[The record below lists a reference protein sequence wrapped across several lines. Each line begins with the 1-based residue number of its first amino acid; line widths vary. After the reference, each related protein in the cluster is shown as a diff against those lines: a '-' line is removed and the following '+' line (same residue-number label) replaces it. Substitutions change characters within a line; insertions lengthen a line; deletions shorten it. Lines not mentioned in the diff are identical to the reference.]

1 MAQQLPKI
9 VQSAS
14 GKSYDSSSP
23 QGKMIVNSPNYKNPF
38 DKQSLSLLTQAYKT
52 KNGNILG
59 ITGPPGV
66 GKSSLIKNLVNYYRN
81 KKKTIAIV
89 AVDPSSK
96 KTKGALL
103 GDRIRLET
111 DPNDKGLFI
120 RSMAARDKLGGLAS
134 ITLSSVFLFN
144 ALFDL
149 TIIETVGVGQSET
162 DISNIADT
170 VLFCVQPGSGDALQF
185 MKAGIIEIPDIIAIT
200 KSDLGE
206 IAINTYNDVVSSI
219 KIGNSSKEQDIPI
232 ILVSSK
238 EEKNIE
244 NLANKIEEQQK
255 NNLNFRNKKKEIRSI
270 FWLEESIK
278 EQFGILGLKKLKK
291 VKINK
296 DSPFLQFLKIIK

>member
-1 MAQQLPKI
+1 MDINKI
-9 VQSAS
+9 KKS
-14 GKSYDSSSP
+14 GKT
-23 QGKMIVNSPNYKNPF
+23 GLANALVEIEKNPF
-38 DKQSLSLLTQAYKT
+38 DKKNLSLLTQAYKSQ
-52 KNGNILG
+52 NGNILG

-66 GKSSLIKNLVNYYRN
+66 GKSSLIKNLINYYRN
-81 KKKTIAIV
+81 KKKTIAVV

-134 ITLSSVFLFN
+134 ITLSSAFLFN

-185 MKAGIIEIPDIIAIT
+185 MKAGIVEIPDIIAIT
-200 KSDLGE
+200 KSDLGD
-206 IAINTYNDVVSSI
+206 IAINAYNDVVNSI
-219 KIGNSSKEQDIPI
+219 KIGNYSKEQDIPI

>member
-1 MAQQLPKI
+1 MDLNKI
-9 VQSAS
+9 KKD
-14 GKSYDSSSP
+14 GKTRLANALVELE
-23 QGKMIVNSPNYKNPF
+23 QNPF
-38 DKQSLSLLTQAYKT
+38 NKNSLNLLTQAYKA

-66 GKSSLIKNLVNYYRN
+66 GKSSLIKNLIKFYRS
-81 KKKTIAIV
+81 KKKTIAVI

-134 ITLSSVFLFN
+134 ITLSSAFLFN

-162 DISNIADT
+162 DIANIADT

-185 MKAGIIEIPDIIAIT
+185 MKAGIVEIPDIIAIT

-206 IAINTYNDVVSSI
+206 IANITKNDVINSI
-219 KIGNSSKEQDIPI
+219 KIGNYSKEQDLPI
-232 ILVSSK
+232 VLISSK
-238 EEKNIE
+238 EEKNI
-244 NLANKIEEQQK
+244 NDLINKIEESQK
-255 NNLNFRNKKKEIRSI
+255 RNEAIKNKKKEIRSI

-278 EQFGILGLKKLKK
+278 EQFGIIGLKKLKK
-291 VKINK
+291 IKINK
-296 DSPFLQFLKIIK
+296 DSPFLQFLKFIK

>member
-1 MAQQLPKI
+1 MDINTIKKN
-9 VQSAS
+9 
-14 GKSYDSSSP
+14 GKV
-23 QGKMIVNSPNYKNPF
+23 GLANALVEIEKNPF
-38 DKQSLSLLTQAYKT
+38 DKKSLSLLTQAHKS

-66 GKSSLIKNLVNYYRN
+66 GKSSLIKNLIDYYRK
-81 KKKTIAIV
+81 KKKTIAVI

-111 DPNDKGLFI
+111 DPSDKGLFI

-134 ITLSSVFLFN
+134 ITLSSAFLLN
-144 ALFDL
+144 ALFDI

-162 DISNIADT
+162 DIANIADT
-170 VLFCVQPGSGDALQF
+170 VLFCVQPGSGDSLQF
-185 MKAGIIEIPDIIAIT
+185 MKAGIVEIPDIIAVT

-206 IAINTYNDVVSSI
+206 VALNTKNDVANSI
-219 KIGNSSKEQDIPI
+219 RIGNYSKEKNIPI

-238 EEKNIE
+238 EEDNISSLVKE
-244 NLANKIEEQQK
+244 IDEQQK
-255 NNLNFRNKKKEIRSI
+255 NRFNLRNKMKEIRSI

-278 EQFGILGLKKLKK
+278 EQFGVAGLKKLKK
-291 VKINK
+291 IKIDK
-296 DSPFLQFLKIIK
+296 SSPFLQFLKIIK

>member
-1 MAQQLPKI
+1 MDLNKI
-9 VQSAS
+9 KKD
-14 GKSYDSSSP
+14 GKTGLANALVELE
-23 QGKMIVNSPNYKNPF
+23 QNPF
-38 DKQSLSLLTQAYKT
+38 NKNSLNLLTQAYKA

-66 GKSSLIKNLVNYYRN
+66 GKSSLIKNLIKFYRS
-81 KKKTIAIV
+81 KKKTIAVI

-134 ITLSSVFLFN
+134 ITLSSAFLFN

-162 DISNIADT
+162 DIANIADT

-185 MKAGIIEIPDIIAIT
+185 MKAGIVEIPDIIAVT
-200 KSDLGE
+200 KSDLGNL
-206 IAINTYNDVVSSI
+206 AVNTHNDVMNSI
-219 KIGNSSKEQDIPI
+219 KIGDYSKEQDMPV
-232 ILVSSK
+232 ILISSK
-238 EEKNIE
+238 DEKNIDV
-244 NLANKIEEQQK
+244 LINKIEEQQK
-255 NNLNFRNKKKEIRSI
+255 NNLNFREKRKEIRSI

-278 EQFGILGLKKLKK
+278 EQFGISGFNKLKK
-291 VKINK
+291 ITIDKK
-296 DSPFLQFLKIIK
+296 SPFLQFLKITK

>member
-1 MAQQLPKI
+1 MNIKEIKKNGKI
-9 VQSAS
+9 ALANALVE
-14 GKSYDSSSP
+14 
-23 QGKMIVNSPNYKNPF
+23 IEKNPF
-38 DKQSLSLLTQAYKT
+38 DKKNLSLLTEAYNA

-66 GKSSLIKNLVNYYRN
+66 GKSSLIKDLIKYYRDR
-81 KKKTIAIV
+81 KKTIAVI

-111 DPNDKGLFI
+111 NPSDNGVFI

-134 ITLSSVFLFN
+134 ITLSSAFLLN
-144 ALFDL
+144 AIFDL

-185 MKAGIIEIPDIIAIT
+185 MKAGIVEIPDIITIT
-200 KSDLGE
+200 KSDLGQ
-206 IAINTYNDVVSSI
+206 IAVNTYNDIVNSI
-219 KIGNSSKEQDIPI
+219 KIGNYSKQQDIPI
-232 ILVSSK
+232 ISISSK
-238 EEKNIE
+238 DDKNIQD
-244 NLANKIEEQQK
+244 LINKIEKHQK
-255 NNLNFRNKKKEIRSI
+255 NNLKYKNVKKEIRSL

-278 EQFGILGLKKLKK
+278 EQFGIIGLKKLKK
-291 VKINK
+291 IKINK
-296 DSPFLQFLKIIK
+296 DSPFLQFLKFIK

>member
-1 MAQQLPKI
+1 MDINKI
-9 VQSAS
+9 KKG
-14 GKSYDSSSP
+14 GKT
-23 QGKMIVNSPNYKNPF
+23 GLANALVEIEKNPF
-38 DKQSLSLLTQAYKT
+38 DKKSLSLLTQAHKS
-52 KNGNILG
+52 KNGSILG

-66 GKSSLIKNLVNYYRN
+66 GKSSLIKNLINYYRN
-81 KKKTIAIV
+81 KKKTIAVI

-134 ITLSSVFLFN
+134 ITLSSTILLN
-144 ALFDL
+144 ALFDI

-170 VLFCVQPGSGDALQF
+170 VLFCVQPGSGDSLQF
-185 MKAGIIEIPDIIAIT
+185 MKAGIVEIPDIIAIT
-200 KSDLGE
+200 KSDLGNV
-206 IAINTYNDVVSSI
+206 AANTYNDVVNSI
-219 KIGNSSKEQDIPI
+219 KIGNYSREENMPI

-238 EEKNIE
+238 DEKNIQT
-244 NLANKIEEQQK
+244 LAKKIDEQQK
-255 NNLNFRNKKKEIRSI
+255 KKLRFKNEKKEVRAA

-278 EQFGILGLKKLKK
+278 EQFGISGLKKLKNIE
-291 VKINK
+291 INK
-296 DSPFLQFLKIIK
+296 NSPFLQFLKIVK

>member
-1 MAQQLPKI
+1 MDLNKI
-9 VQSAS
+9 KKDVKTGLANALVELEQ
-14 GKSYDSSSP
+14 
-23 QGKMIVNSPNYKNPF
+23 NPF
-38 DKQSLSLLTQAYKT
+38 NKNSLNLLTQAYKA

-66 GKSSLIKNLVNYYRN
+66 GKSSLIKNLIKFYRS
-81 KKKTIAIV
+81 KKKTIAVI

-134 ITLSSVFLFN
+134 ITLSSAFLFN

-162 DISNIADT
+162 DIVNIADT

-185 MKAGIIEIPDIIAIT
+185 MKAGIVEIPDIIAIT

-206 IAINTYNDVVSSI
+206 IANITKNDVINSI
-219 KIGNSSKEQDIPI
+219 KIGNYSKEQDLPI
-232 ILVSSK
+232 VLISSK
-238 EEKNIE
+238 EEKNI
-244 NLANKIEEQQK
+244 NDLINKIEESQK
-255 NNLNFRNKKKEIRSI
+255 RNEAIKNKKKEIRSI

-278 EQFGILGLKKLKK
+278 EQFGLSGIEKLKK
-291 VKINK
+291 IKINTN
-296 DSPFLQFLKIIK
+296 SPFLQFLKIIK

>member
-1 MAQQLPKI
+1 MDINKI
-9 VQSAS
+9 KKS
-14 GKSYDSSSP
+14 GKT
-23 QGKMIVNSPNYKNPF
+23 GLANALVEIEKNPF
-38 DKQSLSLLTQAYKT
+38 DKKNLSLLTQAYKS

-66 GKSSLIKNLVNYYRN
+66 GKSSLIKNLINYYRN
-81 KKKTIAIV
+81 K
-89 AVDPSSK
+89 K

-134 ITLSSVFLFN
+134 ITLSSVFLLN

-185 MKAGIIEIPDIIAIT
+185 MKAGIVEIPDIIAIT
-200 KSDLGE
+200 KSDLGD
-206 IAINTYNDVVSSI
+206 IAINAYNDVVNSI
-219 KIGNSSKEQDIPI
+219 KIGNYSKEQDIPI

>member
-1 MAQQLPKI
+1 MDLNKI
-9 VQSAS
+9 KKD
-14 GKSYDSSSP
+14 GKTGLANALVELE
-23 QGKMIVNSPNYKNPF
+23 QNPF
-38 DKQSLSLLTQAYKT
+38 NKNSLNLLTQAYKA

-66 GKSSLIKNLVNYYRN
+66 GKSSLIKNLIKFYRS
-81 KKKTIAIV
+81 KKKTIAVI

-134 ITLSSVFLFN
+134 ITLSSAFLFN

-162 DISNIADT
+162 DIVNIADT

-185 MKAGIIEIPDIIAIT
+185 MKAGIVEIPDIIAIT

-206 IAINTYNDVVSSI
+206 IANITKNDVINSI
-219 KIGNSSKEQDIPI
+219 KIGNYSKEQDLPI
-232 ILVSSK
+232 VLISSK
-238 EEKNIE
+238 EEKNI
-244 NLANKIEEQQK
+244 NDLINKIEESQK
-255 NNLNFRNKKKEIRSI
+255 RNEAIKNKKKEIRSI

-278 EQFGILGLKKLKK
+278 EQFGLSGIEKLKK
-291 VKINK
+291 IKINTN
-296 DSPFLQFLKIIK
+296 SPFLQFLKIIK

>member
-1 MAQQLPKI
+1 MDLNKI
-9 VQSAS
+9 KNDWKTGLAKALVELE
-14 GKSYDSSSP
+14 KTP
-23 QGKMIVNSPNYKNPF
+23 FNKNSLN
-38 DKQSLSLLTQAYKT
+38 LLTQAYKA
-52 KNGNILG
+52 KNGNILV

-66 GKSSLIKNLVNYYRN
+66 GKSSLIKNLIKFYRS
-81 KKKTIAIV
+81 KKKTIAVI

-134 ITLSSVFLFN
+134 ITLSSAFLFN

-162 DISNIADT
+162 DIVNIADT

-185 MKAGIIEIPDIIAIT
+185 MKAGIVEIPDIIAIT

-206 IAINTYNDVVSSI
+206 IANITKNDVINSI
-219 KIGNSSKEQDIPI
+219 KIGNYSKEQDLPI
-232 ILVSSK
+232 VLISSK
-238 EEKNIE
+238 EEKNI
-244 NLANKIEEQQK
+244 NDLINKIEESQK
-255 NNLNFRNKKKEIRSI
+255 RNEAIKNKKKEIRSI

-278 EQFGILGLKKLKK
+278 EQFGLSGIEKLKK
-291 VKINK
+291 IKINTN
-296 DSPFLQFLKIIK
+296 SPFLQFLKIIK

>member
-1 MAQQLPKI
+1 MDINKI
-9 VQSAS
+9 KKS
-14 GKSYDSSSP
+14 GKT
-23 QGKMIVNSPNYKNPF
+23 GLANALVEIEKNPF
-38 DKQSLSLLTQAYKT
+38 DKKNLSLLTQAYKS

-66 GKSSLIKNLVNYYRN
+66 GKSSLIKNLINYYRN
-81 KKKTIAIV
+81 KKKTIAVV

-134 ITLSSVFLFN
+134 ITLSSVFLLN

-185 MKAGIIEIPDIIAIT
+185 MRIIEIPNIIAIT

-206 IAINTYNDVVSSI
+206 IAINTYNDVVNSI
-219 KIGNSSKEQDIPI
+219 KIGNYSKEQDIPI

>member
-1 MAQQLPKI
+1 M
-9 VQSAS
+9 
-14 GKSYDSSSP
+14 
-23 QGKMIVNSPNYKNPF
+23 
-38 DKQSLSLLTQAYKT
+38 LTQAYKSR
-52 KNGNILG
+52 NGNILG

-66 GKSSLIKNLVNYYRN
+66 GKSSLIKNLIKYYRN
-81 KKKTIAIV
+81 KKKTIAVV

-134 ITLSSVFLFN
+134 ITLSSTIFLN

-185 MKAGIIEIPDIIAIT
+185 MKAGIVEIPDIIAIT
-200 KSDLGE
+200 KSDLE
-206 IAINTYNDVVSSI
+206 NVASKTYNDVVNSI
-219 KIGNSSKEQDIPI
+219 KVGNYSKKQDIPI
-232 ILVSSK
+232 ILISSK

-244 NLANKIEEQQK
+244 NLTNKIEEQQK
-255 NNLNFRNKKKEIRSI
+255 NNLNFKNKKKETRSI
-270 FWLEESIK
+270 FWLEESVK
-278 EQFGILGLKKLKK
+278 EQFGISGIKKLKK
-291 VKINK
+291 IKINK
-296 DSPFLQFLKIIK
+296 DSPFLHFLKIIK

>member
-1 MAQQLPKI
+1 MDLNKI
-9 VQSAS
+9 KKS
-14 GKSYDSSSP
+14 GKT
-23 QGKMIVNSPNYKNPF
+23 GLANALVEIEKNPF
-38 DKQSLSLLTQAYKT
+38 NKKSLSLLTQAYKS

-66 GKSSLIKNLVNYYRN
+66 GKSSLIKNLINYYRSQN
-81 KKKTIAIV
+81 KTIAVI

-111 DPNDKGLFI
+111 DPNDKDIFI

-134 ITLSSVFLFN
+134 ITLSSAFLLN

-185 MKAGIIEIPDIIAIT
+185 MKAGIVEIPDIIAIT

-206 IAINTYNDVVSSI
+206 IAINTYNDIVSSI
-219 KIGNSSKEQDIPI
+219 KIGNYSKEHDIPI
-232 ILVSSK
+232 ILISSK
-238 EEKNIE
+238 EDKNVE
-244 NLANKIEEQQK
+244 NLAKEIEKQQ
-255 NNLNFRNKKKEIRSI
+255 NNHSNFRNKKKETRSI

-278 EQFGILGLKKLKK
+278 EQFGISGLNKLKK
-291 VKINK
+291 IKINK
-296 DSPFLQFLKIIK
+296 ASPFLQLLKIIK

>member
-1 MAQQLPKI
+1 MDLNKI
-9 VQSAS
+9 KKD
-14 GKSYDSSSP
+14 GKTGLANALVELE
-23 QGKMIVNSPNYKNPF
+23 QNPF
-38 DKQSLSLLTQAYKT
+38 NKNSLNLLTQAYKA

-66 GKSSLIKNLVNYYRN
+66 GKSSLIKNLIKFYRS
-81 KKKTIAIV
+81 KKKTIAVI

-134 ITLSSVFLFN
+134 ITLSSAFLFN

-162 DISNIADT
+162 DIANIADT

-185 MKAGIIEIPDIIAIT
+185 MKAGIVEIPDIIAIT

-206 IAINTYNDVVSSI
+206 IANITKNDVINSI
-219 KIGNSSKEQDIPI
+219 KIGNYSKEQDLPI
-232 ILVSSK
+232 VLISSK
-238 EEKNIE
+238 EEKNI
-244 NLANKIEEQQK
+244 NDLINKIEESQK
-255 NNLNFRNKKKEIRSI
+255 RNEAIKNKKKEIRSI

-278 EQFGILGLKKLKK
+278 EQFGLSGIEKLKK
-291 VKINK
+291 IKINTN
-296 DSPFLQFLKIIK
+296 SPFLQFLKIIK

>member
-1 MAQQLPKI
+1 MDLNKI
-9 VQSAS
+9 KKD
-14 GKSYDSSSP
+14 GKTGLANALVELE
-23 QGKMIVNSPNYKNPF
+23 QNPF
-38 DKQSLSLLTQAYKT
+38 NKNSLNLLTQAYKA

-66 GKSSLIKNLVNYYRN
+66 GKSSLIKNLIKFYRS
-81 KKKTIAIV
+81 KKKTIAVI

-134 ITLSSVFLFN
+134 ITLSSAFLFN

-162 DISNIADT
+162 DIANIADT
-170 VLFCVQPGSGDALQF
+170 VLFSVQPGSGDALQF
-185 MKAGIIEIPDIIAIT
+185 MKAGIVEIPDIIAIT

-206 IAINTYNDVVSSI
+206 IANITKNDVINSI
-219 KIGNSSKEQDIPI
+219 KIGNYSKEQDLPI
-232 ILVSSK
+232 VLISSK
-238 EEKNIE
+238 EEKNI
-244 NLANKIEEQQK
+244 NDLINKIEESQK
-255 NNLNFRNKKKEIRSI
+255 RNEAIKNKKKEIRSI

-278 EQFGILGLKKLKK
+278 EQFGLSGIEKLKK
-291 VKINK
+291 IKINTN
-296 DSPFLQFLKIIK
+296 SPFLQFLKIIK